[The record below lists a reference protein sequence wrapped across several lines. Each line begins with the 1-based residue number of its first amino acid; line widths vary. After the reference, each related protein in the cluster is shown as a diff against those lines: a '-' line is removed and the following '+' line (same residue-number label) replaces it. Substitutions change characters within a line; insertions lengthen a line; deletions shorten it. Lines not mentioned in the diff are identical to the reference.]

1 MWIGIILLAYCV
13 GMGLLIRFFQT
24 VHQWD
29 NQIEAMDY
37 PSGTVDKKR
46 AARYRTTA

>member
-13 GMGLLIRFFQT
+13 GTGLLIRFFQS

-29 NQIEAMDY
+29 NQIEIMENKGK
-37 PSGTVDKKR
+37 SNGTN
-46 AARYRTTA
+46 